1 MGLWE
6 FMDGWNITLEDILGF
21 TGFAGHIY
29 IITKLFLKEKI
40 FSICLLFE
48 KCIKNKVLENIQIQ
62 NLRNMWT
69 IHNRKY
75 FWSNDSN
82 GCIFNRLFKCFDSYF
97 KNECWNWC
105 IVEKSKRALE
115 MYVQSLKLRSWK
127 PVNISYL
134 IHVTRNNLFEF
145 WISVPSL

>member
-21 TGFAGHIY
+21 TGFTGHIY

-82 GCIFNRLFKCFDSYF
+82 GCIFKIGFSCVLTVTLKMNVGNNVSSKNPKEPSKCMF
-97 KNECWNWC
+97 
-105 IVEKSKRALE
+105 
-115 MYVQSLKLRSWK
+115 
-127 PVNISYL
+127 
-134 IHVTRNNLFEF
+134 NL
-145 WISVPSL
+145 

>member
-21 TGFAGHIY
+21 TGFTGHIY

-48 KCIKNKVLENIQIQ
+48 KCIKNKVLKNTQIQ

-69 IHNRKY
+69 IENVFEAMTAMAAFLKAFQV
-75 FWSNDSN
+75 FWQ
-82 GCIFNRLFKCFDSYF
+82 L
-97 KNECWNWC
+97 
-105 IVEKSKRALE
+105 L
-115 MYVQSLKLRSWK
+115 
-127 PVNISYL
+127 
-134 IHVTRNNLFEF
+134 
-145 WISVPSL
+145 